1 MHCTSSN
8 DVPTFIADFEQLKIE
23 NSTLNEKIEDRN
35 EELHKLRKKTTSTV
49 QVLTHVKEKLQF
61 VASEAHRLKQEL
73 SSVEEE
79 VTQERD
85 KLAKGKHKRD
95 EIRQEIDQKKSQQSF
110 AHSDLLAKDFE
121 YRLQKIDEYT
131 SRLSSLK
138 ERHRSIS
145 QKVKSLTSKRNA
157 VEKELEATVGS

>member
-145 QKVKSLTSKRNA
+145 HKVKSLTSKRNA